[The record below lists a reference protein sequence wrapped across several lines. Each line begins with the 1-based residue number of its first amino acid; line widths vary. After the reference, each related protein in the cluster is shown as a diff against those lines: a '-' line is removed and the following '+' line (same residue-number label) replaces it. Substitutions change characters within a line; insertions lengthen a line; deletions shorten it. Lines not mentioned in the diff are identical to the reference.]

1 MNMDGANRKRRRP
14 PSPPRPWDD
23 DLGTGIDHVARSL
36 AGKALAEE
44 LIDMY
49 LVGGRMTA
57 KALCVLCHFASEA
70 GVAEV
75 AQYALKPCDSTG
87 NYQKKLDRVLELR
100 QFDDRLYQMTIPG
113 TSRNDLDREP
123 QIVHLT
129 PPHEALKSELDEK
142 PEIISKWSEEVNAG
156 RWIEEYETHPV
167 VQGASAQER
176 ERILPLALYLDKT
189 PYTNKD
195 GFLAIYVNFLTT
207 GRRHMI
213 ACLRQADLCSCGCSH
228 WCSLYPV
235 YSFIAWSLRSLLS
248 GVYPGGRHDGN
259 AWKDGDKDRAANAG
273 KAGDGENAWSAC
285 VLNVLLSVIGNH

>member
-1 MNMDGANRKRRRP
+1 
-14 PSPPRPWDD
+14 
-23 DLGTGIDHVARSL
+23 
-36 AGKALAEE
+36 
-44 LIDMY
+44 
-49 LVGGRMTA
+49 MTA
-57 KALCVLCHFASEA
+57 KALRVLRHFASEA

-75 AQYALKPCDSTG
+75 AQHAVKPCESTG

-129 PPHEALKSELDEK
+129 PPHEALKAELDGH
-142 PEIISKWSEEVNAG
+142 PEIISEWGEEVNAE
-156 RWIEEYETHPV
+156 RWIEEYETFPV
-167 VQGASAQER
+167 VQGASAKER
-176 ERILPLALYLDKT
+176 ERILPIALYLDKT

-195 GFLAIYVNFLTT
+195 GFLAIYVNLLKT

-248 GVYPGGRHDGN
+248 GVYPEARHDGK
-259 AWKDGDKDRAANAG
+259 AWQDGDKDRAANAG
-273 KAGDGENAWSAC
+273 KVGVGDSAC
-285 VLNVLLSVIGNH
+285 SVNVLLSAIWNH